1 MVRPTDG
8 DERVRALGDP
18 LADPEQRQRLVDFF
32 AILIEW
38 SLEERSQRACSLP
51 DGDSAAQ
58 ADQALLENGSTSLAG
73 CIGQKES

>member
-1 MVRPTDG
+1 MVRPSAG
-8 DERVRALGDP
+8 DERVHALEDA

-32 AILIEW
+32 SILIEW
-38 SLEERSQRACSLP
+38 SLEERSQRNCARP

-58 ADQALLENGSTSLAG
+58 ADQALLENGATSLAG